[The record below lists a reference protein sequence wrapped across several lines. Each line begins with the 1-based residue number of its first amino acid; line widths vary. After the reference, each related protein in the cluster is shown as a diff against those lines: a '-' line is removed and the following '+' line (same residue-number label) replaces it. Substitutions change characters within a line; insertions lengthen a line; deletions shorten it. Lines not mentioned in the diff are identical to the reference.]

1 MTRYFSLAEAN
12 ATLTLIRPWIEEAI
26 RIRDEVMARQ
36 PEIWPAI
43 ERAVGN
49 GGNAAISK
57 VFFDFNRLDELVHRI
72 QETGAIVKDISIGLV
87 DFPALREGREVY
99 LCWKY
104 GEEQIQFWHE
114 PEAGFAGRQPIE
126 QF

>member
-1 MTRYFSLAEAN
+1 MTRYFTLTEAN
-12 ATLTLIRPWIEEAI
+12 ATLTLIRPWVEEAI

-36 PEIWPAI
+36 PEIWPVI

-57 VFFDFNRLDELVHRI
+57 VFFDFNRLDDLVHRI